1 MSKVIFDIL
10 EGRDIPSLGL
20 MGDNTAW
27 SAYDGVVT
35 LQNWVTNGQGQ
46 ECISSEVT
54 Q

>member
-1 MSKVIFDIL
+1 MSEVISDIL
-10 EGRDIPSLGL
+10 EGRDIPNLGL

-35 LQNWVTNGQGQ
+35 LQNWVTGSQGQGPMHQ
-46 ECISSEVT
+46 